1 MGLCVSWSSLGL
13 FLSFVRAARETGGFL
28 CHPSPPSPPCG
39 PTHVGLPSLL
49 AAASATRCLA
59 RALPPDGGR
68 GPGVTVS
75 GPLAALVQPM
85 VVYGG

>member
-1 MGLCVSWSSLGL
+1 MWVS
-13 FLSFVRAARETGGFL
+13 E
-28 CHPSPPSPPCG
+28 PS
-39 PTHVGLPSLL
+39 LPSI
-49 AAASATRCLA
+49 AALRTHTRPQPPGGCLHNSATQCLA
-59 RALPPDGGR
+59 RALPPYCGR